1 MQLGFPLYFPRRMV
15 LRSGTLLRLSGA
27 GSSRGAAYVSPKS
40 ESAMRQNASNQ
51 SKPRI
56 RQVSLPVKRGPEL
69 RGTNARAAARLCP
82 ALSGSFCSTSVTL
95 GPPGASALLRSTAEE
110 PPARLLLN
118 AAAIEAPPH

>member
-69 RGTNARAAARLCP
+69 RGTNARAAARL
-82 ALSGSFCSTSVTL
+82 
-95 GPPGASALLRSTAEE
+95 SALLRSTSEA
-110 PPARLLLN
+110 PPARLLLD